1 MKKLSKKTINEKIIT
16 FCNYRERCSK
26 EILNKLFSLGCSFQR
41 SNKIL
46 NQLIKINLVNDLR
59 FAKSFCRGKH
69 SINKWGKV
77 KIKLQLINKEIKEKE
92 IKEALNSIDMNQ
104 YYNTIKNLLIT
115 KKSSLTNKEKIVQ
128 KQKIFNYLLQKGY
141 ENNLILE
148 CLNKNLN
155 I

>member
-1 MKKLSKKTINEKIIT
+1 M
-16 FCNYRERCSK
+16 
-26 EILNKLFSLGCSFQR
+26 
-41 SNKIL
+41 
-46 NQLIKINLVNDLR
+46 NDLR

>member
-1 MKKLSKKTINEKIIT
+1 MKKLSEKTITEKIIT